1 MRLVKNIKIRAK
13 MLIFSLTAAFLIIA
27 VWSLSIYFHNNLK
40 IGSKLY
46 DDIILSH
53 ELGSDVISPATNPI
67 EAYAQMLEFITTN
80 DAATR
85 ADLIAKIKESENN
98 FHERQ
103 SFWADNL
110 PEEID
115 TVTSASGSQLSSVSE
130 FFRIFNEE
138 VVAAVNANDPVAISN
153 AQQNL
158 AKAYSDNTDVQKN
171 VVEMAQSWRE
181 SSLASA
187 HNAEDRNNN
196 IMLILII
203 TSLSIGVIV
212 SFLISNTMG
221 NHIKYITSISKRIA
235 DGDLTA
241 TIEQKHITRDEIGQL
256 CGAMSG
262 TLTRLNTYIDYINEI
277 THVLSNMADGDMRIT
292 LERGYD
298 GEFAPIKTALES
310 ISSSLN
316 TTLLSINDSSQ
327 QVASGAVQVSDG
339 ATALASGS
347 TEQASAIEEL
357 SASINE
363 VSFAANDNA
372 EQAMKISNEM
382 EVIIEKMM
390 ESNKQMNTMLRTM
403 MEINSSSEKIGEITN
418 LIEDIAFQTNILAL
432 NAAVEAARA
441 GEAGRGFAVVAEEVR
456 NLAERSAEAA
466 NQTSE
471 LITQSSAAVESGSAI
486 SQDAA
491 KIIESSTGDINQIGG
506 IIANIMNSSTEQAKA
521 ITQITQAIEQ
531 ISSIV
536 QNNAATAE
544 ESSAASDELSAQAA
558 RLNDLVDGFKLDTA
572 FTHRH

>member
-1 MRLVKNIKIRAK
+1 MRLIKNIKIRAK
-13 MLIFSLTAAFLIIA
+13 MLIFSLSAAFLIIA

-53 ELGSDVISPATNPI
+53 ELSADVISPATNPI
-67 EAYAQMLEFITTN
+67 EAYAQMLRFITTN
-80 DAATR
+80 DDATR

-110 PEEID
+110 PAEID
-115 TVTSASGSQLSSVSE
+115 IVSSASGGQLNSVSE
-130 FFRIFNEE
+130 FFRIFNDE
-138 VVAAVNANDPVAISN
+138 VVVAVNSGNESAIED
-153 AQQNL
+153 AKTKL
-158 AKAYSDNTDVQKN
+158 EKAYSDNTQVQADVAQ
-171 VVEMAQSWRE
+171 MAQSWRD
-181 SSLASA
+181 SSLESAS
-187 HNAEDRNNN
+187 NAERKNNK
-196 IMLILII
+196 IMIILIA
-203 TSLSIGVIV
+203 TSLGIGVIV

-235 DGDLTA
+235 DGDLAA
-241 TIEQKHITRDEIGQL
+241 TIDKKQITRDEIGQL
-256 CGAMSG
+256 CGSIDN
-262 TLTRLNTYIDYINEI
+262 TLIRLNTYIDYINEI
-277 THVLSNMADGDMRIT
+277 THVLLKMADGDMRIV
-292 LERGYD
+292 LEREYN

-310 ISSSLN
+310 ISLSLN
-316 TTLLSINDSSQ
+316 TALLSINDSSGM
-327 QVASGAVQVSDG
+327 VASGAMQISDG

-372 EQAMKISNEM
+372 EQAMKISNDMTE
-382 EVIIEKMM
+382 IINKMT
-390 ESNKQMNTMLRTM
+390 ESNERMNAMLGTM
-403 MEINSSSEKIGEITN
+403 MQINSSSEKIGEITS

-456 NLAERSAEAA
+456 SLAERSAEAA
-466 NQTSE
+466 SQTSE
-471 LITQSSAAVESGSAI
+471 LIAQSSAAVESGSTI
-486 SQDAA
+486 SKDAA
-491 KIIESSTGDINQIGG
+491 SMIESSTGDINQIGD
-506 IIANIMNSSTEQAKA
+506 IIASIMNSSTEQANA

-531 ISSIV
+531 ISVIV

-544 ESSAASDELSAQAA
+544 ESSAASAQLTAQADM
-558 RLNDLVDGFKLDTA
+558 LNSLVSKFKLDSSLMG
-572 FTHRH
+572 RS